1 MFQLK
6 RFGRRVA
13 IHSKRQIRHQM
24 ITAMQEEV
32 RLGDEAADRAAV
44 GSSGAGPGGDVPG
57 FVIASAGPTTAFV
70 GPLPDSATIV
80 A

>member
-13 IHSKRQIRHQM
+13 IHSKRQIRHQL

-32 RLGDEAADRAAV
+32 RLGDEAAGRDMA
-44 GSSGAGPGGDVPG
+44 GSPDAGPSGEVPG
-57 FVIASAGPTTAFV
+57 FVAASAGPTSVFAGT
-70 GPLPDSATIV
+70 LPGRGANLP
-80 A
+80 